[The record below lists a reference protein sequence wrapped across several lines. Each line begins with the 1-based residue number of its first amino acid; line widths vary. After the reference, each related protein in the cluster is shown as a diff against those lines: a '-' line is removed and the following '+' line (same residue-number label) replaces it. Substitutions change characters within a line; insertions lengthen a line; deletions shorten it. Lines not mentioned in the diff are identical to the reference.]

1 MEKWKRGSEY
11 TAIAIDKRDRWM
23 SKQKARELFIKL
35 LRRKTVNWLA
45 FTDTK
50 CGIYISIYIYMII
63 VAADV
68 ALVNHFVQGRERG
81 RSEVL

>member
-11 TAIAIDKRDRWM
+11 AAIAIDKRDRWM

-50 CGIYISIYIYMII
+50 CGIYIYIYI
-63 VAADV
+63 
-68 ALVNHFVQGRERG
+68 
-81 RSEVL
+81 ST